1 MKRLKRAV
9 MCLLVCTLLF
19 QGKTTGYAEEYTY
32 TVTIYAGNQGTV
44 KNASGIN
51 VASRHPK
58 KVHMSVGKSKIVI
71 TGLTY
76 GDNISCNAQRT
87 VSVSDDRYYVM
98 GIRLSGRDNNTI
110 AKNAA
115 FTVAESQDYV
125 IAYGIAGEMTEYTV
139 NYVDEQ
145 GTKLADSQT
154 YQGNVGDE
162 PVLAYLY
169 IDGYVP
175 VNRNITR
182 KLEADASKNVFEFV
196 YKTGVESDVQTVQQ
210 EDESGGNENEAGNG
224 TDGENDG
231 ETDRTDNAAIGTL
244 DNAGG
249 NEEEREGEINQP
261 VDIED
266 ELVPQAAGGNGGS
279 DKDNTVSRI
288 TENGMLAPV
297 IIGSV
302 AAVIMITTLVLF
314 VILKKRRKNV

>member
-1 MKRLKRAV
+1 MKSFKKLFL
-9 MCLLVCTLLF
+9 CLMVCTLLF
-19 QGKTTGYAEEYTY
+19 PGKTTVMAQEYTY

-44 KNASGIN
+44 KNASGVS
-51 VASRHPK
+51 VASKNPS
-58 KVHMSVGKSKIVI
+58 KVRTSVGKDKIVI
-71 TGLTY
+71 TGLSY
-76 GDNISCNAQRT
+76 GDNVSCSAQRT
-87 VSVSDDRYYVM
+87 VSVSDSRYYVK

-145 GTKLADSQT
+145 GNTLADSQT

-175 VNRNITR
+175 VKRNIT
-182 KLEADASKNVFEFV
+182 KQLVADASQNVFDFV
-196 YKTGVESDVQTVQQ
+196 YQRGEGIAADQPQQ
-210 EDESGGNENEAGNG
+210 DDGTDGNG
-224 TDGENDG
+224 TDNENDG
-231 ETDRTDNAAIGTL
+231 NNGAVDNEGNEEAAVGDIQ
-244 DNAGG
+244 NAGG
-249 NEEEREGEINQP
+249 NEEEREEEINQL

-266 ELVPQAAGGNGGS
+266 ELVPQAANNENNNPVG
-279 DKDNTVSRI
+279 RI
-288 TENGMLAPV
+288 AENGMLPPV

-302 AAVIMITTLVLF
+302 AAVILITTLVLF
-314 VILKKRRKNV
+314 IILKKRRKDA

>member
-1 MKRLKRAV
+1 MKSFKKLFL
-9 MCLLVCTLLF
+9 CLMVCTLLF
-19 QGKTTGYAEEYTY
+19 PGKTTVMAQEYTY

-44 KNASGIN
+44 KNASGVS
-51 VASRHPK
+51 VASKNPS
-58 KVHMSVGKSKIVI
+58 KVHTSVGKDKIVI
-71 TGLTY
+71 TGLSY
-76 GDNISCNAQRT
+76 GDNVSCSAQRT
-87 VSVSDDRYYVM
+87 VSVSDSRYYVK

-145 GTKLADSQT
+145 GNTLADSQT

-175 VNRNITR
+175 VKRNIT
-182 KLEADASKNVFEFV
+182 KQLVADASQNVFDFV
-196 YKTGVESDVQTVQQ
+196 YQRGEGTADQPQQ
-210 EDESGGNENEAGNG
+210 ADGTDGNG
-224 TDGENDG
+224 TVNENDG
-231 ETDRTDNAAIGTL
+231 NNGAVDNEENEEAAVGDIQ
-244 DNAGG
+244 NAGG
-249 NEEEREGEINQP
+249 NEEEREEEINQP

-266 ELVPQAAGGNGGS
+266 ELVPQAANNENNNPVG
-279 DKDNTVSRI
+279 RI
-288 TENGMLAPV
+288 AENGMLPPV

-302 AAVIMITTLVLF
+302 AAVILITTLVLF
-314 VILKKRRKNV
+314 IILKKRGKDA

>member
-1 MKRLKRAV
+1 MKRLKKAV
-9 MCLLVCTLLF
+9 MCLLVCVLLV
-19 QGKTTGYAEEYTY
+19 QGKTTGYAKDYTY

-87 VSVSDDRYYVM
+87 VSVSDSRYYVM

-145 GTKLADSQT
+145 GEKLADSQT

-182 KLEADASKNVFEFV
+182 KLESDASKNVFEFV
-196 YKTGVESDVQTVQQ
+196 YKTGVESDVQTVQR
-210 EDESGGNENEAGNG
+210 EEENGGNENEAGNAG
-224 TDGENDG
+224 GGENN
-231 ETDRTDNAAIGTL
+231 ETDNAAIGTL

-249 NEEEREGEINQP
+249 NEEEREEEINQP

-266 ELVPQAAGGNGGS
+266 ELVPQAAGGSGAS
-279 DKDNTVSRI
+279 DKENTVGRI
-288 TENGMLAPV
+288 AENGMLAPV